1 VRTHPEFV
9 LERRQWLPLPLERT
23 FAFFADPGNLARITP
38 PWLGFRIL
46 TPPPLV
52 MAQGLRLDYRVRV
65 LGIPVRWRSLIS
77 IYVPPHVF
85 RDVQLSGPYR
95 RWEHTHRFRE
105 AHGGTVVEDRVV
117 YEPPLGPLGAILQA
131 VLIRRQLETIF
142 DYRRDRIAAL
152 QLREAAPA
160 AAPGSTG
167 ASPAAGGGRR

>member
-1 VRTHPEFV
+1 VRTRPEFV
-9 LERRQWLPLPLERT
+9 LERRQRVPLPLERT

-52 MAQGLRLDYRVRV
+52 MAQGLRLDYRVRA

-77 IYVPPHVF
+77 VYEPPHVF

-105 AHGGTVVEDRVV
+105 AEGGTVVKDRVV
-117 YEPPLGPLGAILQA
+117 YELALGSLGALLHG
-131 VLIRRQLETIF
+131 VLIRRQLEAIF
-142 DYRRDRIAAL
+142 DYRRDRITARL
-152 QLREAAPA
+152 LREAAL
-160 AAPGSTG
+160 AAPG
-167 ASPAAGGGRR
+167 APDALPAAGGGR